1 MDGSA
6 LFRNLASDRDQTGHL
21 GLLVGSVHLQSTL
34 CHLQSIEVV
43 SSTIDVRIKFTE
55 NGRGGCSKSL
65 TLFGSIGRQICPPP
79 IKMGII
85 GGRFKN

>member
-21 GLLVGSVHLQSTL
+21 GLLVGSVLQSAGVVSST
-34 CHLQSIEVV
+34 IDVV

-65 TLFGSIGRQICPPP
+65 TLFDPA
-79 IKMGII
+79 
-85 GGRFKN
+85 FLVL